1 LLASSLLEGVQE
13 AAVFLGGCGLRRRLA
28 GPALSGPLLS
38 SPPSAIGDKKGGSDD
53 DIEVVVVGR
62 AVVKPSLRNGLEL
75 G

>member
-1 LLASSLLEGVQE
+1 LLESSLLAGVQE

-53 DIEVVVVGR
+53 DVEVVVGR